1 MNKLITWLKSL
12 FTKETIM
19 SEPLVDT
26 VVDPQPVVDEAAANV
41 QPAAPVV
48 AVTSPLEAEKSAF
61 AKFVAFV
68 EHGVENL
75 GNEAEAEL
83 VELAKKYL

>member
-1 MNKLITWLKSL
+1 
-12 FTKETIM
+12 M
-19 SEPLVDT
+19 SEPLVDA
-26 VVDPQPVVDEAAANV
+26 VVDPQPVVENVTAEV
-41 QPAAPVV
+41 QPAAPVAVV
-48 AVTSPLEAEKSAF
+48 ASPLEAEKSAF

-83 VELAKKYL
+83 VALAKKYL

>member
-1 MNKLITWLKSL
+1 MNKLIAWLKNL

-19 SEPLVDT
+19 SEPLDDV
-26 VVDPQPVVDEAAANV
+26 AADV
-41 QPAAPVV
+41 QPAAPVAV
-48 AVTSPLEAEKSAF
+48 VTSPLEAEKSAF

-75 GNEAEAEL
+75 GDEAEAEL
-83 VELAKKYL
+83 VALAKKYL

>member
-1 MNKLITWLKSL
+1 
-12 FTKETIM
+12 M
-19 SEPLVDT
+19 SEPLVDA
-26 VVDPQPVVDEAAANV
+26 VVDLQPVVGEV
-41 QPAAPVV
+41 AAPVAV
-48 AVTSPLEAEKSAF
+48 VTSPLEAEKSAF

-83 VELAKKYL
+83 VALAKKYL